1 MQILQLYLQKYPC
14 ICENVFSR
22 NRPLKLVFTNLEPKD
37 VSDMNHD
44 FIKKKKKDRPYS
56 HPKARFMDLW
66 IKDYRSKKLSKFCQ

>member
-44 FIKKKKKDRPYS
+44 FIKKKKKID
-56 HPKARFMDLW
+56 HTLILKLDLW
-66 IKDYRSKKLSKFCQ
+66 IYG